1 MRRRGA
7 SAEGYAYSDAMKAL
21 GITGANWEEATLDTF
36 LKDVP
41 SEFVKGTKMQTV
53 PVRREAERADL
64 VEFLKSKE

>member
-1 MRRRGA
+1 
-7 SAEGYAYSDAMKAL
+7 MKAL

-41 SEFVKGTKMQTV
+41 SEFVKGTKMHTV
-53 PVRREAERADL
+53 PAIREAERADL